1 MKKRSFDLV
10 IANHVLFYCE
20 DIPKVAREVKRV
32 LKRDG
37 RFVCS
42 TYGCRHMMEVSRL
55 VQGFDER
62 IVLVT
67 QISCMR
73 DLAWRMARN
82 ILGQDISRKIE
93 WMTYRRFSVVPG
105 SGTADLL
112 CPFLPWQSKPIYSGS
127 LQ

>member
-1 MKKRSFDLV
+1 MQGAPLERRIRDLNSMSSTAIGSLMKKGTLIWV

-55 VQGFDER
+55 VQG
-62 IVLVT
+62 I
-67 QISCMR
+67 
-73 DLAWRMARN
+73 
-82 ILGQDISRKIE
+82 
-93 WMTYRRFSVVPG
+93 
-105 SGTADLL
+105 
-112 CPFLPWQSKPIYSGS
+112 
-127 LQ
+127 

>member
-1 MKKRSFDLV
+1 MPKESWRVRGPDFLFRRFDCQNIPFSDKTIDRV

-62 IVLVT
+62 IVL
-67 QISCMR
+67 SADKLYER
-73 DLAWRMARN
+73 FGRENGGN
-82 ILGQDISRKIE
+82 ILKQDFAR
-93 WMTYRRFSVVPG
+93 
-105 SGTADLL
+105 
-112 CPFLPWQSKPIYSGS
+112 
-127 LQ
+127 